1 MSCICT
7 KGDPCDYHAATCLN
21 CVGGC
26 KGHPPEV
33 SSARREEILKKERE
47 ALNSNV
53 DMTLPPY

>member
-26 KGHPPEV
+26 KGHPEPT
-33 SSARREEILKKERE
+33 REETAKKARE
-47 ALNSNV
+47 ALNSKV